1 MHYCFATGTQREGDD
16 CRDCRGAVDE
26 TRDEMLYVLVGG
38 INGRRPVAFG
48 PFSSRDDAE
57 YAAMDYYG
65 TAITGASIKGEF
77 LIAELRGAGDAP
89 ERAHA
94 RHVEALIVSDV

>member
-1 MHYCFATGTQREGDD
+1 MHATNDSLDKQ
-16 CRDCRGAVDE
+16 
-26 TRDEMLYVLVGG
+26 YVLV
-38 INGRRPVAFG
+38 IKDRYLALG

-94 RHVEALIVSDV
+94 RHVEALMVGDV